1 MLASEKRKKCS
12 LQGAFQPAW
21 VTARPVGT
29 IRANM
34 VEQQLEIRATL
45 CYHGQHLGAKGLEM
59 NMGTVQETAEVAI
72 VGGGIMGASAA
83 YYLARRGCSDVV
95 ILEKDLLAQASTG
108 LSAGGIRQQF
118 SHPANIRL
126 SQEAVRVFERF
137 QEEFDTDVEFRQV
150 GYLFLAQSEDVWL
163 EFLENVETQRG
174 YNVPVEVLSPEE
186 IKYRWPYLN
195 VDDLRGGTFCAEDGY
210 ADPYMAAM
218 GFANAARRL
227 GVRIEEQTKVTAVRM
242 EDGRVK
248 GVETTRGAIAAP
260 VVVDVAGPW
269 GGEVAQL
276 AGYQLPVKPYRRQV
290 FMTQAFEA
298 IRKPVPMILDIEP
311 AFYFRGE
318 GPGVLMGMSDPDEP
332 SSFNLN
338 IDYAFMERVIEAAIH
353 RAPILEEAE
362 IMRGW
367 GGLYAITPD
376 DNPIIDRL
384 PGAEGLYCAIG
395 FSGHGFQQ
403 APTVGRILSELIL
416 DGQTEFDLSP
426 FAHDRFDR
434 VDRKAETRVV

>member
-1 MLASEKRKKCS
+1 
-12 LQGAFQPAW
+12 
-21 VTARPVGT
+21 
-29 IRANM
+29 
-34 VEQQLEIRATL
+34 
-45 CYHGQHLGAKGLEM
+45 
-59 NMGTVQETAEVAI
+59 
-72 VGGGIMGASAA
+72 
-83 YYLARRGCSDVV
+83 
-95 ILEKDLLAQASTG
+95 LEKDLLAQASTG

-137 QEEFDTDVEFRQV
+137 EAEFDTDVEFRQV
-150 GYLFLAQSEDVWL
+150 GYLFLAQSEEVWL
-163 EFLENVETQRG
+163 EFLANAEEQHRL
-174 YNVPVEVLSPEE
+174 NVPVEVLSPEE

-195 VDDLRGGTFCAEDGY
+195 VDDLRGGTFCPQDGY

-227 GVRIEEQTKVTAVRM
+227 GVRVEEQTRVTALQI
-242 EDGRVK
+242 EGGRVQ
-248 GVETTRGAIAAP
+248 GVETTRGAISAP
-260 VVVDVAGPW
+260 VVVNVAGPW
-269 GGEVAQL
+269 AGEVAKM
-276 AGYQLPVKPYRRQV
+276 AGSELPVKPYRRQV

-298 IRKPVPMILDIEP
+298 IPKPVPMILDIEP

-332 SSFNLN
+332 SSFNIN
-338 IDYAFMERVIEAAIH
+338 VDYAFLERVIDAAIH

-362 IMRGW
+362 ILRGW

-376 DNPIIDRL
+376 DNPIIGQL
-384 PGAEGLYCAIG
+384 PGADGLFCAIG

-416 DGQTEFDLSP
+416 DGRTEFDLSP

-434 VDRKAETRVV
+434 VVRKAETRVV